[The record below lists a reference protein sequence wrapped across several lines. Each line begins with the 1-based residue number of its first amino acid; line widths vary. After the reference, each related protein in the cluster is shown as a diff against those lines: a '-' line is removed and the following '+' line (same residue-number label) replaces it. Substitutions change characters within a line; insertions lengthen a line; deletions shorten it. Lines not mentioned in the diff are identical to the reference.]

1 MGKLQNQQFWILKPI
16 KYKNPD
22 HPLYR
27 KRVEP
32 KDKLSLKFPH
42 LPDEDIM
49 LLQKTGTIA
58 PITAKELKEVR
69 DVEAARE
76 KADKAAVKHEADV
89 LAAAKAQ
96 ALEKHLNK
104 EENYG

>member
-1 MGKLQNQQFWILKPI
+1 MGKLQRQEFWILKPI

-22 HPLYR
+22 HALYR

-32 KDKLSLKFPH
+32 KDKLALKFPH
-42 LPDEDIM
+42 LPDEDIL
-49 LLQKTGTIA
+49 LLQKTRVLA
-58 PITAKELKEVR
+58 PITAKELKEIR

-76 KADKAAVKHEADV
+76 KADKAAEKREADF
-89 LAAAKAQ
+89 LEAAKAQ

-104 EENYG
+104 DVTDG